1 MTASWLVRSVPRLCK
16 NSVFAVSEYY
26 PQSGMQ
32 DIPDID
38 CIRCDLYVE
47 VERGFCGL
55 IWSAN
60 GLLLGVKAATPASCI
75 VLVA

>member
-1 MTASWLVRSVPRLCK
+1 RLCK
-16 NSVFAVSEYY
+16 NSVFTVSEYY

-47 VERGFCGL
+47 AERGFCSL

-60 GLLLGVKAATPASCI
+60 GLLLGAKAAIPASCI
-75 VLVA
+75 VLAA